1 MPSATR
7 TDTARDYIRAFALQ
21 PHPEGGY
28 FAETYRSSEK
38 IAGPALPERFTS
50 RRALSTAILFLLES
64 GQVSRFHR
72 IRADEVWHFHAGS
85 PLALYLLED
94 NGACR
99 RICLG
104 LDIAAGQ
111 HPQVLVPH
119 DTWFGAIPMEAD
131 SFSLAGC
138 TTAPGFEFSDFE
150 LADAAALVAD
160 FPRHREIIRR
170 LT

>member
-1 MPSATR
+1 MRSATR
-7 TDTARDYIRAFALQ
+7 QNTARDYIRAFDLQ

-28 FAETYRSSEK
+28 FAETYRSAEK
-38 IAGPALPERFTS
+38 IDGPALPERFTG

-72 IRADEVWHFHAGS
+72 IRADEIWHFHAGC
-85 PLALYLLED
+85 PLALYLLKD
-94 NGACR
+94 SGTCR

-104 LDIAAGQ
+104 LDIAAG
-111 HPQVLVPH
+111 HLPQVLVPH
-119 DTWFGAIPMEAD
+119 DTWFGAMPLEAD
-131 SFSLAGC
+131 TFSLVGC

-150 LADAAALVAD
+150 LADSAALAAD

-170 LT
+170 LS